1 MLSTADLRPSRWHVT
16 EEKLVF
22 LRLHFLDLAHQLL
35 LPSAQHLMRCAK
47 CCSTAVLCSAASKSS
62 NFLHLDVLDG
72 LFESGQQRRH
82 VARQLAE
89 AIPVRPCHVLQKVKS
104 VISMI
109 FDSAVDACGRVAPAE
124 RLLLPVLLAYALLR
138 GLRYITD
145 DIIAHLRRLWLHLA

>member
-1 MLSTADLRPSRWHVT
+1 
-16 EEKLVF
+16 
-22 LRLHFLDLAHQLL
+22 
-35 LPSAQHLMRCAK
+35 MRCAK

-89 AIPVRPCHVLQKVKS
+89 AIPVLPCHVLQKVKS
-104 VISMI
+104 VFSMI

-138 GLRYITD
+138 GLRCITD
-145 DIIAHLRRLWLHLA
+145 AIIARLRRLWLHLASAKPRSKNKNAGSWPVRVCLKCKTFRLTLLLY

>member
-1 MLSTADLRPSRWHVT
+1 
-16 EEKLVF
+16 
-22 LRLHFLDLAHQLL
+22 
-35 LPSAQHLMRCAK
+35 
-47 CCSTAVLCSAASKSS
+47 
-62 NFLHLDVLDG
+62 VLDG

-89 AIPVRPCHVLQKVKS
+89 AIPVLPCHVLQKVKS

-109 FDSAVDACGRVAPAE
+109 FDSAVDAYGRVAPAE

-145 DIIAHLRRLWLHLA
+145 DIIAHLRRLWLHLACANPRSSKTRESTVNVAVSGSSPDWTKQKCWFLAGSRVPRNPSGDV